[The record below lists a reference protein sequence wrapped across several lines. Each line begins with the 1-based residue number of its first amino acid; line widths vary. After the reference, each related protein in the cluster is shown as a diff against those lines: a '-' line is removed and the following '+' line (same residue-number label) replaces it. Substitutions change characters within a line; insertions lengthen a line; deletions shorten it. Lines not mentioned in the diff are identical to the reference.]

1 MLLNAVTCQQNGL
14 VIAVDDP
21 RADDVRLVLD
31 RHLSFAH
38 EQTPV
43 EYVHALDVES
53 LLDPAITFYSVRRGG
68 RVLGVGAIKQ
78 LDPAHAEL
86 KSMHT
91 IAEARGQGVARAL
104 LDHLL
109 SVVAERGV
117 TRVSLET
124 GTTDVFEPARRL
136 YRSAGFVPC
145 GPFGPYT
152 DSPRNYFMTKE
163 IGGSGSVSATGGLG

>member
-1 MLLNAVTCQQNGL
+1 VASQQDAL

-21 RADDVRLVLD
+21 RADDVRLVLE

-53 LLDPAITFYSVRRGG
+53 LLDPAITFYSARRDG

-78 LDPAHAEL
+78 LDPSHAEL

-91 IAEARGQGVARAL
+91 IAEERGQGVARAL

-109 SVVAERGV
+109 SVATKRGA

-124 GTTDVFEPARRL
+124 GTTDAFEPARRL
-136 YRSAGFVPC
+136 YRSAGFVAC
-145 GPFGPYT
+145 DPFGTYT
-152 DSPRNYFMTKE
+152 NSPRNYFMTKVV
-163 IGGSGSVSATGGLG
+163 GGGPPQ

>member
-1 MLLNAVTCQQNGL
+1 VQTPDITPGMNGL
-14 VIAVDDP
+14 LIAVDDP
-21 RADDVRLVLD
+21 RGDDVRAVLE
-31 RHLSFAH
+31 RHLLFAH

-43 EYVHALDVES
+43 EYVHALDVEG
-53 LLDPAITFYSVRRGG
+53 LLDPAITFYSARRRG

-78 LDPAHAEL
+78 LDPAHGEL

-91 IAEARGQGVARAL
+91 IAEARNQGVARAL

-109 SVVAERGV
+109 SVATERGMA
-117 TRVSLET
+117 RVSLET

-136 YRSAGFVPC
+136 YRKAGFVPC

-163 IGGSGSVSATGGLG
+163 LDGS